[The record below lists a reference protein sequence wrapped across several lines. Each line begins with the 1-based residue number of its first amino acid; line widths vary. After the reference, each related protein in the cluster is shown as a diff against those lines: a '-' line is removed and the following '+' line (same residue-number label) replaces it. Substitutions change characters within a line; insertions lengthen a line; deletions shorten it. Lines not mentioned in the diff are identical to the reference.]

1 MHVNMKSIHRAI
13 APILL
18 STFLLLTACGPSSPP
33 STGSSSSPTNT
44 PTTETPQTTPPQDSA
59 TTGETSTMADI
70 AGLPP
75 QKGSAF
81 NQFLPDTKGTDYE
94 RTFTQ
99 EKEGFAEI
107 KLTLKGA
114 EMAKISI
121 SDTVKNL
128 PARSKFEGVTELV
141 NGFPFVVEGK
151 NSSAVL
157 VGDRYQVKV
166 MSRDP
171 AFTAEDRK
179 AWLAEVDLKGL
190 AKLK

>member
-1 MHVNMKSIHRAI
+1 MYINLKSIQRAI

-18 STFLLLTACGPSSPP
+18 STFLLLTACGSSTPP
-33 STGSSSSPTNT
+33 STDSGSNPSSTT
-44 PTTETPQTTPPQDSA
+44 PTETIQTTPQESA

-70 AGLPP
+70 SGLPP

-81 NQFLPDTKGTDYE
+81 NQFLPDAKGTDYE

-107 KLTLKGA
+107 KLTLKGT

-121 SDTVKNL
+121 SDTVTNL
-128 PARSKFEGVTELV
+128 SARNKFAGVTELV

-171 AFTAEDRK
+171 AFTAADRK
-179 AWLAEVDLKGL
+179 EWLAEVDLKGL

>member
-1 MHVNMKSIHRAI
+1 MHINMKSIQRAI
-13 APILL
+13 APIFL
-18 STFLLLTACGPSSPP
+18 SVFLLLTGCGLSSPP
-33 STGSSSSPTNT
+33 STGSGSSPTNT
-44 PTTETPQTTPPQDSA
+44 LPRTTTSQNGSNAGT
-59 TTGETSTMADI
+59 TSTMADI
-70 AGLPP
+70 SDLSP

-81 NQFLPDTKGTDYE
+81 NKFLPDGKGTDYD

-107 KLTLKGA
+107 KLSLKGT

-121 SDTVKNL
+121 SDTVTNL
-128 PARSKFEGVTELV
+128 SARNKFEGVTELV
-141 NGFPFVVEGK
+141 NGFPFIVEGK

-166 MSRDP
+166 MSRDT
-171 AFTAEDRK
+171 AFTAADRK
-179 AWLAEVDLKGL
+179 DWLAEVDLKGL